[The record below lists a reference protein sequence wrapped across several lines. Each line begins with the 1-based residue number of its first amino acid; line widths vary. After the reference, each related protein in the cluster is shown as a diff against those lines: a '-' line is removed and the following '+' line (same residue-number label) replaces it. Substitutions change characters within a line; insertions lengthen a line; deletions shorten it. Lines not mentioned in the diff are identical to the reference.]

1 MKNVLVIM
9 ILFGL
14 VFGLGTPLLA
24 EDGTKI
30 NINTASV
37 EQLTQLKN
45 VGVKT
50 AERII
55 AYREA
60 NGPFKAIDELAN
72 VKGIGEK
79 IVAKN
84 QERLSVGN

>member
-1 MKNVLVIM
+1 MKNVLVLM
-9 ILFGL
+9 VLFGL
-14 VFGLGTPLLA
+14 LFGLNAPLLA

-37 EQLTQLKN
+37 EQLTELKN
-45 VGVKT
+45 VGVTT

-55 AYREA
+55 AYRQA

-84 QERLSVGN
+84 QDRLTIGN